1 MNNEMQINFNARSIS
16 LGSFLVDIYTLSN
29 IKKSINNRE
38 ESMTDSGIF
47 IEEVNDNN
55 DSPKTINKPNTTTL

>member
-29 IKKSINNRE
+29 IKKSINNHE
-38 ESMTDSGIF
+38 ESMADSGIF
-47 IEEVNDNN
+47 IEEINDNN
-55 DSPKTINKPNTTTL
+55 DSPKTINKPNTTIL

>member
-47 IEEVNDNN
+47 IEEVNYNN
-55 DSPKTINKPNTTTL
+55 DSTKTINKPNTTIL

>member
-1 MNNEMQINFNARSIS
+1 MNNEIQINFNARSIS
-16 LGSFLVDIYTLSN
+16 LGSFLVDTYTLSN

-47 IEEVNDNN
+47 IDEVNDNN

>member
-47 IEEVNDNN
+47 IEEINDNN
-55 DSPKTINKPNTTTL
+55 DSPKTINKPNTT

>member
-16 LGSFLVDIYTLSN
+16 LGSFLVDTYTLSN

-47 IEEVNDNN
+47 KEEINDNN

>member
-1 MNNEMQINFNARSIS
+1 MQINFNARSIS
-16 LGSFLVDIYTLSN
+16 LGSFLVDTYTLSN

-47 IEEVNDNN
+47 KEEINDNN

>member
-1 MNNEMQINFNARSIS
+1 MQINFNARSIS
-16 LGSFLVDIYTLSN
+16 LGSFLVDTYTLSN

-38 ESMTDSGIF
+38 ESMTDSGVF
-47 IEEVNDNN
+47 IEEINDNN

>member
-1 MNNEMQINFNARSIS
+1 MQINFNARSIS
-16 LGSFLVDIYTLSN
+16 LGSFLVDTYTLSN

-47 IEEVNDNN
+47 IDEVNDNN

>member
-1 MNNEMQINFNARSIS
+1 MQINFNARSIS